1 VHRAIIPTLALTAA
15 LIGSVAP
22 GARPVGAVQDATPAA
37 EECPA
42 GSPEENKALVTQFY
56 DIVGG
61 SGGDLATVLA
71 EEHVYHFP
79 SGDQAAEPGH
89 EDTGEFVA
97 DRNED
102 FPDVTM
108 TVDRLV
114 AEGDMVAAYLT
125 WSGTHED
132 DDEDTGAPETG
143 MPAEWVS
150 AAFFRIECGKIVE
163 TWSVSDELGR
173 LQDLGIITEEE
184 LETAEAMATPAA

>member
-1 VHRAIIPTLALTAA
+1 MHRAIVSTLALTAT
-15 LIGSVAP
+15 LIGSVAA
-22 GARPVGAVQDATPAA
+22 GAVPAGAVQDATPAA

-89 EDTGEFVA
+89 EDTGGWVA
-97 DRNED
+97 ERNED
-102 FPDVTM
+102 FPDVTL
-108 TVDRLV
+108 TVDRIV

-125 WSGTHED
+125 WSGTHQD
-132 DDEDTGAPETG
+132 DDEETGAPETG
-143 MPAEWVS
+143 MAAAWVS

-163 TWSVSDELGR
+163 TWSVADELGQ

-184 LETAEAMATPAA
+184 LESAEAMATPAA